1 MDLLFFLF
9 ISFAACT
16 VCRDLREAEDEG
28 ISGGM
33 QEGLSWVCGWRSKD
47 RRVGHLDDHSHC
59 YSNKEKHLA
68 LLHTGREAKTVDTV
82 MHTAFHPGI
91 GRCSVDPLLN
101 VREKMLLG
109 VHSGSAKLL
118 I

>member
-1 MDLLFFLF
+1 MDASDLWGEKKENIDIYIYPFYNSDF
-9 ISFAACT
+9 ISWLYSASIAS
-16 VCRDLREAEDEG
+16 L
-28 ISGGM
+28 
-33 QEGLSWVCGWRSKD
+33 
-47 RRVGHLDDHSHC
+47 DHSHC